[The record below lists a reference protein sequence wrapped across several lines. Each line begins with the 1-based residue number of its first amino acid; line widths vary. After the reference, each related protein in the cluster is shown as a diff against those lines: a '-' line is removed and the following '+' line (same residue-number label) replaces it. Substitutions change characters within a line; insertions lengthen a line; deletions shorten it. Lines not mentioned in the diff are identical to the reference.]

1 MLFYFL
7 GLSIG
12 YQIGKYGE
20 RDKNYYHNYIQMREK
35 VQVLENKLIK
45 INHDTVGINTINQ
58 TTNTSE
64 TNTNE
69 TYYKDETN
77 TNETY
82 YKDDT

>member
-1 MLFYFL
+1 MYFYFL
-7 GLSIG
+7 GLCIG
-12 YQIGKYGE
+12 IQIGKGIE
-20 RDKNYYHNYIQMREK
+20 RDKNYYNNYIEMREK

-58 TTNTSE
+58 TTNT
-64 TNTNE
+64 N
-69 TYYKDETN
+69 ETN

>member
-1 MLFYFL
+1 MLFYFI
-7 GLSIG
+7 GLAMG
-12 YQIGKYGE
+12 LHLGKYSE
-20 RDKNYYHNYIQMREK
+20 QQKNYYFNYVTEREK

-58 TTNTSE
+58 TTNT
-64 TNTNE
+64 N
-69 TYYKDETN
+69 ETN

>member
-45 INHDTVGINTINQ
+45 MNHDCTIKQ
-58 TTNTSE
+58 T

-69 TYYKDETN
+69 TNTNETN

>member
-45 INHDTVGINTINQ
+45 MNHDCTIKQ
-58 TTNTSE
+58 TTNT
-64 TNTNE
+64 N
-69 TYYKDETN
+69 ETN